1 VAAVGKKSSF
11 FKKKIVL
18 KKQDTLASQFGHKKP
33 NVISYGRSRTLRKK
47 RKGLIKSP
55 RGIKIHSKLN
65 GGRERE
71 REGDLDLTENK
82 NRSQSK
88 GIIHPR
94 FQQTKGQL
102 TS

>member
-1 VAAVGKKSSF
+1 
-11 FKKKIVL
+11 
-18 KKQDTLASQFGHKKP
+18 
-33 NVISYGRSRTLRKK
+33 
-47 RKGLIKSP
+47 
-55 RGIKIHSKLN
+55 
-65 GGRERE
+65 
-71 REGDLDLTENK
+71 LDLTENK